1 MWIISLIIVLINII
15 ILLFLYSALKISS
28 LCYDEEE
35 MEEINGQFEEDFYE

>member
-1 MWIISLIIVLINII
+1 MIVISIIFIMLIL

-35 MEEINGQFEEDFYE
+35 WEEINEQFEEDFYE